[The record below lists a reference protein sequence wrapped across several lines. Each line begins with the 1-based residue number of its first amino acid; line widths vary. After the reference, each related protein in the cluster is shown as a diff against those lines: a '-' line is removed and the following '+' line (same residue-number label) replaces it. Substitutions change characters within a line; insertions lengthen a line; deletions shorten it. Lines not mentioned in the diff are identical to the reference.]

1 SLYIASRAP
10 RARVVAFEP
19 LAPIRRRLEA
29 NLGRYAPQV
38 EVFGIG
44 LSDAEREETFTYYP
58 GYSTFSGIAEYA
70 DASGERD
77 VIRRYLS
84 NQGEEGG
91 ANLLLDNIDEI
102 LDDRLRAEAHRC
114 RLRRLDQVIGEL
126 GLERIDL
133 LKIDVQRAEMD
144 VLLGLDDAALAK
156 VRQIVLEVHDK
167 RDGAT
172 AGRADALSDLLRRH
186 GFEVSIRQD
195 ALLEGTDRYNCYAVR
210 PGYAESLAERIDW
223 RALAPRPAAALGGE
237 LSEQALRGFLEARLP
252 AYMLPSRIA
261 RVERLPLT
269 AEGKLD
275 RRALLAAL
283 AAEAA

>member
-1 SLYIASRAP
+1 MVLDVGANIGLFSLYIASRAP
-10 RARVVAFEP
+10 RAQVVAFEP

-38 EVFGIG
+38 EVLGIG
-44 LSDAEREETFTYYP
+44 LSDAEREETFATYYP

-186 GFEVSIRQD
+186 GFEVEHTIRTRCWRVPTVTT
-195 ALLEGTDRYNCYAVR
+195 ATRCARAMPSRWPSASTGVR
-210 PGYAESLAERIDW
+210 SR
-223 RALAPRPAAALGGE
+223 RAPPRPLAASWSA
-237 LSEQALRGFLEARLP
+237 
-252 AYMLPSRIA
+252 SRPCVA
-261 RVERLPLT
+261 SS
-269 AEGKLD
+269 
-275 RRALLAAL
+275 RRACRPTCCRAGSPGSNACR
-283 AAEAA
+283 